1 MACSVGTKQENIVGT
16 LLIIGLLSYLIGAIP
31 SSLWAGKLYKK
42 IDLRNYGSGNLGA
55 TNTFRILGWKAGV
68 VVGLLD
74 FGKGFI
80 AAFYISGIASGSIP
94 TVYSGWETEVFVM
107 IYAGLMAVIGHMYSL
122 FAKFKGGK
130 GVLTACGM
138 LYAIE
143 PVSISLALLVFITVL
158 FTSRYVSAAS
168 IISSIMYPIFLLM
181 LRYGFDY
188 AIDGSLMVITAALA
202 ITIVIKHRSNIRRLL
217 DGNENRISSFSPAK
231 GRINEEQAG

>member
-1 MACSVGTKQENIVGT
+1 MGT

-68 VVGLLD
+68 VVGLID

-80 AAFYISGIASGSIP
+80 AAFYISGIATGAIP
-94 TVYSGWETEVFVM
+94 TVHSGWETEVFVQ
-107 IYAGLMAVIGHMYSL
+107 IYAGLMAVIGHMFSL
-122 FAKFKGGK
+122 FANFKGGK

-143 PVSISLALLVFITVL
+143 PISISLALLVFITVL

-168 IISSIMYPIFLLM
+168 IISAIMYPIFLLL

-188 AIDGSLMVITAALA
+188 AIDGSLMVITAILA
-202 ITIVIKHRSNIRRLL
+202 ITIVVKHRSNIQRLL
-217 DGNENRISSFSPAK
+217 NGTENRIRSFSPAK
-231 GRINEEQAG
+231 GRINEEQAGQGA